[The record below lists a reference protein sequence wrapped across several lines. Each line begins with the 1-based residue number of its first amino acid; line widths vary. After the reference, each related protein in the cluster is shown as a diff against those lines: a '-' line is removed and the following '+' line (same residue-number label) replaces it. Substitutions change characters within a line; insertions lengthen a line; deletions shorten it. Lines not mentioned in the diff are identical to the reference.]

1 MIGQELAKLAME
13 ILPLKWGY
21 IYGQAGAMWTA
32 AKQKELEQTTAEK
45 FEAGRRY
52 GAKWIGHNVADCS
65 GLVLYLCKQLGFSVP
80 HGSNSIWRECLSEKR
95 IIGAKDIPAGALVFK
110 LRNGT
115 DYYHVGVYVGGG
127 KVVEAKGTQ
136 AGVVESDLS
145 TWTHYGLLKQLNYS
159 GAEEKDESLK
169 GGSAVVDVPNNGT
182 VNVRESPA
190 GKKVDVLKEGEKC
203 EVMSVFTSG
212 ADVWAKVE
220 YKRVGYIMAK
230 YLRND

>member
-1 MIGQELAKLAME
+1 MTGYELATLAVG
-13 ILPLKWGY
+13 ILLLKWGY

-45 FEAGRRY
+45 YEAGRKY

-65 GLVLYLCKQLGFSVP
+65 GLVVYLCKQLGFSVP

-95 IIGAKDIPAGALVFK
+95 TIGAMTIPVGALVFK

-169 GGSAVVDVPNNGT
+169 VGSAVVDVPNNGT
-182 VNVRESPA
+182 VNVRESPS
-190 GKKVDVLKEGEKC
+190 GKKVDTLKEGERC
-203 EVMSVFTSG
+203 EVLSVSNG
-212 ADVWAKVE
+212 WAKVE
-220 YKRVGYIMAK
+220 YKRTGYIVAK
-230 YLRND
+230 FLRND

>member
-1 MIGQELAKLAME
+1 MKGQELAKLAME

-65 GLVLYLCKQLGFSVP
+65 GFVLYLCKQLGFSVP
-80 HGSNSIWRECLSEKR
+80 HGSNSIWRECLIEKR
-95 IIGAKDIPAGALVFK
+95 TIGAKNIPVGALVFK

-145 TWTHYGLLKQLNYS
+145 TWTHYGLLKQLSYS
-159 GAEEKDESLK
+159 ETEEKEEESLK

-182 VNVRESPA
+182 VNVRESPSVD
-190 GKKVDVLKEGEKC
+190 GKKVDALKEGERC
-203 EVMSVFTSG
+203 DVLSVSNG
-212 ADVWAKVE
+212 WAKVE
-220 YKRVGYIMAK
+220 YKRTGYIMAK